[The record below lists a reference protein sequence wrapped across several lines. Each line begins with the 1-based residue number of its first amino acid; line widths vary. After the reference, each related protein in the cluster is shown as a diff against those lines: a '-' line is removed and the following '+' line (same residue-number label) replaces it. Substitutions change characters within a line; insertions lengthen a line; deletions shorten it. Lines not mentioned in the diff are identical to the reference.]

1 MQGSAGPARRARH
14 GPPAANGPI
23 APIPYPDDHVLAVP
37 APTDERTA
45 PAADVLRAHGGR
57 FVDFFISLMFS
68 LHVGMPFLLRG

>member
-1 MQGSAGPARRARH
+1 M
-14 GPPAANGPI
+14 
-23 APIPYPDDHVLAVP
+23 P